1 MSTYIEEIV
10 VDEST
15 GKTVTIE
22 ADTREELDRLADE
35 VLGVTE
41 AEQL

>member
-15 GKTVTIE
+15 GETVTIE

-41 AEQL
+41 AEHL